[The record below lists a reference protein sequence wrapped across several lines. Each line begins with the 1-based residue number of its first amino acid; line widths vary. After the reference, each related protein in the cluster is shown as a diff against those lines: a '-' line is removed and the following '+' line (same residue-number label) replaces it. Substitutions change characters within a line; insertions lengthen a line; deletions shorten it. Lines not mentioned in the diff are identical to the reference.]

1 MPEDPVKKPQI
12 LPFVLIS
19 RNVGLLAWN
28 DGKVH
33 GPEDHRLG
41 RFEKN
46 ALYYNAVLDGDV
58 LTIKNLPP
66 DSYSVHSC

>member
-12 LPFVLIS
+12 PPFVLIS

-41 RFEKN
+41 RLEKN

-66 DSYSVHSC
+66 GSYSVHSC